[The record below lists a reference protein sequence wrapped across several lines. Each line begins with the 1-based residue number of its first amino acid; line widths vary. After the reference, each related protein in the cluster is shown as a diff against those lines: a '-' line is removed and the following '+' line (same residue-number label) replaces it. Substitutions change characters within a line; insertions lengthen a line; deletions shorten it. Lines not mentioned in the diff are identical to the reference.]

1 MPRVSGMFARRI
13 MLDINCWQS
22 LLRLVQ
28 QTVAILKVLRIIL
41 IQHAIEATALQ
52 GRCGLVMHI
61 AAPAKAAA
69 ASPIS
74 GWSAGFGY
82 DVEIMGYMT
91 QVVQI
96 TAVSVPGKDL
106 ESPHV
111 GNYCKLRSMEAPYA
125 SAACASRNWIRHKSA
140 YRPFLSMSCT

>member
-22 LLRLVQ
+22 LLGVVQ
-28 QTVAILKVLRIIL
+28 QPVAIFQVLRIIL
-41 IQHAIEATALQ
+41 IQHAIEAAASQ

-74 GWSAGFGY
+74 WWSAGFGY

-96 TAVSVPGKDL
+96 TAVSVPGKNL

-111 GNYCKLRSMEAPYA
+111 GNCCNFCSMEAVYA
-125 SAACASRNWIRHKSA
+125 VAVCASRNWIRHKSA
-140 YRPFLSMSCT
+140 YRPFFSMSCT